1 MLCIPSVIQVHPR
14 FALSVQTLHQDVFA
28 GSPLSKSMTNEALD
42 HRGSKGWVSRCP
54 TGMHA
59 GESKDVKGTE
69 STGTATTQLTNMDD
83 HLMLFMQGE
92 RKGRWVAS
100 STKSIQ

>member
-1 MLCIPSVIQVHPR
+1 MLCIPSVLQVHPR

-69 STGTATTQLTNMDD
+69 STGTATTQLTMHD
-83 HLMLFMQGE
+83 HPMLFMQGE
-92 RKGRWVAS
+92 RKGRRVAS